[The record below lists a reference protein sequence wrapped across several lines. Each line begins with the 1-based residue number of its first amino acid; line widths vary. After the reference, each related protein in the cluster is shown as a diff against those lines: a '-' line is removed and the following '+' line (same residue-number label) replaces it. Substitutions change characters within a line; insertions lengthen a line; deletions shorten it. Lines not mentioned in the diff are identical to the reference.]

1 MRILSLLAFLVFFS
15 YSVDLSAQ
23 VLDKGNFVIGTTL
36 GFSAADTKVS
46 YSISGVKEKGNG
58 PSALQ
63 LNFAPNVGYFLID
76 YLAVGIGLDYTFSQV
91 TDPNED
97 RRNDSDLL
105 FGPFARYYLPVG
117 DDMAFF
123 LETSF
128 GFGNASDDQYIGENK
143 QSINTNVFALGVG
156 PGFTI
161 FSTDDIGVE
170 ALFKYNFASSQFDT
184 ENTGVKTSTT
194 TRTNQFDISVGIQ
207 FYFGGVRRIGE

>member
-184 ENTGVKTSTT
+184 ENTGVKTSTN
-194 TRTNQFDISVGIQ
+194 TRTSQFDISVGIQ

>member
-15 YSVDLSAQ
+15 YSVDLSGQ

-117 DDMAFF
+117 EDMAFF

-184 ENTGVKTSTT
+184 ENTGVKTSTN
-194 TRTNQFDISVGIQ
+194 TRTSQFDISVGIQ